1 MSAKNNEPSRTYLLM
16 STDSQFLARAQLE
29 SPPDAR
35 NMQLRITEGD
45 PGGVVDA
52 ELIHAVP
59 MDDDMPVRMGRVI
72 LRRGKLVVLEPLKDL
87 GMDMR
92 RNLRMPVYFESL
104 IYFEH
109 GGRALI
115 RAADLSCGGIAFYS
129 TAEMSVG
136 ERFEVVIPITSV
148 NPSILHAEVLRIQ
161 PYTGQVKLFACKF
174 VDLLNEEEERV
185 REAVFHVQV
194 RRGRAVKATAKA

>member
-1 MSAKNNEPSRTYLLM
+1 MSAKQSEPARTYLLM
-16 STDSQFLARAQLE
+16 DTGSQFLARAQLE

-52 ELIHAVP
+52 DLVHAVP
-59 MDDDMPVRMGRVI
+59 MDDDMPMRMGRVI

-87 GMDMR
+87 GLEMR

-129 TAEMSVG
+129 TAGLSVG
-136 ERFEVVIPITSV
+136 ERFEVVIPITTE
-148 NPSILHAEVLRIQ
+148 NPSILRAEVLRIQ
-161 PYTGQVKLFACKF
+161 PYAGQVKLFASKF
-174 VDLLNEEEERV
+174 VDLLREEEARV

-194 RRGRAVKATAKA
+194 RRGRAVKAKA